1 MRLIQLCLVAFV
13 AVLPLISGENPAPDC
28 LSPNGASKDQM
39 PFFICLNIRR
49 EGCGELLKKIQ
60 AECGQDS
67 IKYKLAF
74 ENYLALRARANLLL
88 DTVASDL
95 RQGRKPKGEGYT
107 KAMLELSDA
116 VKEFESMDKGFT
128 CGGNPTRILAVLA
141 PLITTA
147 LTEKV
152 QEWVKAWMSGKKD
165 ERESRA
171 SELAT
176 QRWKL
181 PSDLGAPFPG
191 KPVAV
196 SS

>member
-1 MRLIQLCLVAFV
+1 
-13 AVLPLISGENPAPDC
+13 
-28 LSPNGASKDQM
+28 
-39 PFFICLNIRR
+39 
-49 EGCGELLKKIQ
+49 
-60 AECGQDS
+60 
-67 IKYKLAF
+67 
-74 ENYLALRARANLLL
+74 
-88 DTVASDL
+88 
-95 RQGRKPKGEGYT
+95 
-107 KAMLELSDA
+107 
-116 VKEFESMDKGFT
+116 
-128 CGGNPTRILAVLA
+128 LA